1 MWEKEYSSPQKER
14 VGIIY
19 MGERE
24 KECSSPHSDIQPKD
38 LTDIQPKDLTDIQP
52 KDLSDI
58 QPKDLTDIQ
67 PKDLG

>member
-1 MWEKEYSSPQKER
+1 M
-14 VGIIY
+14 VGRIY
-19 MGERE
+19 MGEGE
-24 KECSSPHSDIQPKD
+24 KDYSSPHS
-38 LTDIQPKDLTDIQP
+38 DIQP